1 MACRV
6 MLRAKIRPGME
17 ERFEQAWLAIGRGVT
32 DLCRAKTEPPTKSEA
47 TKPIESLG
55 VRHPRS

>member
-1 MACRV
+1 